1 MNGKHKIVVKNNR
14 LHYEFEIKRN
24 ITIIKGGQCYR
35 ENNTHKYDQ
44 TICKSR

>member
-1 MNGKHKIVVKNNR
+1 MKGKHKIVVKNNR

-44 TICKSR
+44 TICKSG

>member
-1 MNGKHKIVVKNNR
+1 MKGKHKIVVKNNR
-14 LHYEFEIKRN
+14 LHYEFEIKKKYHDNKR
-24 ITIIKGGQCYR
+24 GQCYR

>member
-1 MNGKHKIVVKNNR
+1 MKGKHKIVVKNNR

-24 ITIIKGGQCYR
+24 ITNKRGQCYR

-44 TICKSR
+44 TICKPW